1 MSSVDIRT
9 GTEGPRHDPYG
20 YEELTVT
27 SERCGTVTLHEGLGC
42 WLRVNGA
49 CANEGDHDRCVALFE
64 HVCGITAKAARRAY
78 ERLRNR
84 CQNCGCTDQRALS
97 GYPGETLYL
106 CVRCDAVV
114 HVDFNEAAIR

>member
-27 SERCGTVTLHEGLGC
+27 SERCGTVTLHTGLGT

-49 CANEGDHDRCVALFE
+49 CANEGDHNRCVKLFE
-64 HVCGITAKAARRAY
+64 WVCGITPQAARRAY

-84 CQNCGCTDQRALS
+84 CQKCGGTDQRAQS
-97 GYPGETLYL
+97 GYPGETFYF
-106 CVRCDAVV
+106 CVRCDTVV
-114 HVDFNEAAIR
+114 RCDFDEEAIK